1 MTLFFWN
8 WAGGARIGI
17 GNVGWRSRIRRKE
30 GGRHVIVYL
39 GRTLPVSTDEFG
51 YDISELDNEILNY
64 VSVYSIIF
72 Y

>member
-1 MTLFFWN
+1 VFLERL
-8 WAGGARIGI
+8 GCGDVDHG
-17 GNVGWRSRIRRKE
+17 IRRRE

-51 YDISELDNEILNY
+51 YDISELDNKIKIIRY
-64 VSVYSIIF
+64 VYIIIF